1 MHIHKVIMVGCG
13 GMANIWLD
21 YAEQQTTVEIVGL
34 VDIKKEAAQQKAKER
49 KLEVPVFT
57 DLQEAIEETKAEL
70 IFDVTIPAA
79 HSHIVSTALQAGCHV
94 FGEKPMAEN
103 LTDANKM
110 LDMVEKTGKTYNV
123 MQNRRYL
130 QEIRTLRAAVEQG
143 LLGEIHTINSDFY
156 LGPHF
161 GGFREK
167 MEHPLLVDMAIHTFD
182 QARFI
187 AGCNATS
194 VYCHAFNPAGSWYDG
209 YASMTCIFE
218 MENGSVYTYRGSW
231 AAEGLRTSWNGDWR
245 IIGTKG
251 TAAWDGFDKV
261 EAEVLQE
268 KEGEQFL
275 REMERFS
282 LPNSWQGRESHFGCL
297 DEMFAALEQDRLA
310 ETSCFDNM
318 ESIKMVFAA
327 MESIATGEKVYL
339 QENVQKA
346 QQK

>member
-1 MHIHKVIMVGCG
+1 MNIHKVIMVGCG

-21 YAEQQTTVEIVGL
+21 YADQQETIELAGL
-34 VDIKKEAAQQKAKER
+34 VDVKKEAAQQKAEER
-49 KLEVPVFT
+49 ELQVPIFT
-57 DLQEAIEETKAEL
+57 DLQVAIETTGAT
-70 IFDVTIPAA
+70 IVFDATIPAA
-79 HSHIVSTALQAGCHV
+79 HPHIVSTALQAGCHV
-94 FGEKPMAEN
+94 FGEKPMAES
-103 LTDANKM
+103 LTDANQM
-110 LDMVEKTGKTYNV
+110 LELVVKTDRAYNV

-143 LLGEIHTINSDFY
+143 LLGEVHTINSDFY

-187 AGCNATS
+187 SGCNATS
-194 VYCHAFNPAGSWYDG
+194 VYCHAFDPAGSWYDG

-251 TAAWDGFDKV
+251 TATWDGFDKV
-261 EAEVLQE
+261 EAEVVQE
-268 KEGEQFL
+268 KKDMQFL
-275 REMERFS
+275 REMERYS

-297 DEMFAALEQDRLA
+297 DEMFAALDQERSA
-310 ETSCFDNM
+310 ETSCFDNI
-318 ESIKMVFAA
+318 ESMKMVFAA
-327 MESIATGEKVYL
+327 MESIETGKKVNL
-339 QENVQKA
+339 
-346 QQK
+346 